1 MSKTDELSKT
11 GVGCM
16 LPIFGLIAL
25 VSIYDAIFDPE
36 EVTTP
41 RAAGKAEVTSTPP
54 AVGMGTTLKGYYEA
68 CISEELLYQI
78 MLAAGAGDTRGYEYL
93 SNNGC
98 IYSEPGTPVSVLEYS
113 WIGAETRAAKVRV
126 YADDG
131 TITDMWTYSI
141 NLENVDR

>member
-1 MSKTDELSKT
+1 MGTLEKRSKAERFIIKT
-11 GVGCM
+11 
-16 LPIFGLIAL
+16 IFWLLAL
-25 VSIYDAIFDPE
+25 VFVYDLFVGPE